1 MVHHK
6 GTTVGGE
13 RAWER
18 EGREER
24 LKKKEREGGGVR
36 GGERREEK
44 RKGEGEMKLLRQ
56 NLMSKD
62 YHLFLSFRCFVPRST
77 NP

>member
-6 GTTVGGE
+6 GTAIGGGE
-13 RAWER
+13 K

-24 LKKKEREGGGVR
+24 FKKRDEVGEGRGGGR
-36 GGERREEK
+36 GEEK
-44 RKGEGEMKLLRQ
+44 RKGEGEMKWSRQ
-56 NLMSKD
+56 NLMSTD
-62 YHLFLSFRCFVPRST
+62 YHLFFSFRFSAPRST